1 MMSTFQNAKFTFAQ
15 VEQML
20 NSIQPEPSSDFHQRM
35 AKMPWEKQIHPGTK
49 SRMRRYGFSA
59 AIFALLLIV
68 TFFFVTPVGSAI
80 AKDILQFFT
89 RSDSDVKTIPTQF
102 VSVPPPTPT
111 AEPLYGLALVPAM
124 TENPRPT
131 ATLVTPQGLSPDEA
145 EKLAGF
151 DLFEPSNLPRDYNL
165 TQVDYDAEKQVV
177 TLWFKSPRG
186 VTGEFI
192 LVEEGK
198 NLIQSEIGASAK
210 VEYIPVGDTEAEFVK
225 GGWFSDAGSNEEKW
239 YDDMEVYN
247 IRWKVQDISIHVM
260 ITLNDVFMPAYIT
273 RDEMAAFVQ
282 SIVQCPTSDSEACNG
297 AHASVSHMPKPPADG
312 LDMADYSSISEIEP
326 WTKFDI
332 LEPSLLPEGIPFSHV
347 WFNPKL
353 QQVWISCGSFA
364 EDLMHSQGPT
374 LFIYENLVTGGS
386 EIDESL
392 YPVEA
397 IEKVTVNEIPATLVK
412 GRLESASG
420 STTST
425 WKESSDLM
433 LSWVNNG
440 VQYGISFAPG
450 YLGGEQLSTEN
461 IIRIAE
467 SLH

>member
-1 MMSTFQNAKFTFAQ
+1 MTKLQNNKLTFAH

-20 NSIQPEPSSDFHQRM
+20 NSIQPEPSSDFHHRM
-35 AKMPWEKQIHPGTK
+35 AKMPWKKYIHPEIK
-49 SRMRRYGFSA
+49 LRMRRYGFSA
-59 AIFALLLIV
+59 AIFAILLI
-68 TFFFVTPVGSAI
+68 TAFFLVTPVGSAI

-111 AEPLYGLALVPAM
+111 TEPTFGLALVPAVM
-124 TENPRPT
+124 ENPQPT
-131 ATLVTPQGLSPDEA
+131 ATAVTPRGLSLDEA
-145 EKLAGF
+145 EELAGF
-151 DLFEPSNLPRDYNL
+151 ELFEPSKLPRDYNL
-165 TQVDYDAEKQVV
+165 TQVEYDAEKQIISM
-177 TLWFKSPRG
+177 WYRSPRG

-225 GGWFSDAGSNEEKW
+225 GGWFTDAGSNEEKW
-239 YDDMEVYN
+239 YDDMEEYN
-247 IRWKVQDISIHVM
+247 LRWKVQDISIHVM
-260 ITLNDVFMPAYIT
+260 IMLNDVFMPAYIT
-273 RDEMAAFVQ
+273 RDEMVAFVQ
-282 SIVQCPTSDSEACNG
+282 SIVQCPSSDSDACNG
-297 AHASVSHMPKPPADG
+297 AHASVSQMPEPPADG

-326 WTKFDI
+326 WTNFDI
-332 LEPSLLPEGIPFSHV
+332 LEPSMLPEGIQFSHV
-347 WFNPKL
+347 WFNAKL

-374 LFIYENLVTGGS
+374 LFIFENMINSGS
-386 EIDESL
+386 EFDESI

-397 IEKVTVNEIPATLVK
+397 IEKVTVNEISATLVK

-425 WKESSDLM
+425 WKDSADLM

-440 VQYGISFAPG
+440 VQYSISFAPG